1 MSMSKNEMIIEIEK
15 MLIIPQPHYRICI
28 DSLRDAHMYL
38 KEPTLPV
45 VPSDA
50 VLEAITDARGHS
62 SVNTQGNR
70 KVYDAIRAALLTPP
84 KPKMKTVWKFSYTFA
99 EKLPSL
105 KQNRVCVFDTEFDAI
120 QDRRGVI
127 AAAKSTEY
135 TNISPIW
142 SEEVED
148 K

>member
-15 MLIIPQPHYRICI
+15 MLIIPQPYYRICI

-38 KEPTLPV
+38 KEPSLPV

-50 VLEAITDARGHS
+50 VLQAITVARGNS
-62 SVNTQGNR
+62 PVNIQGNR
-70 KVYDAIRAALLTPP
+70 KVYDVIRAALLTPP

-99 EKLPSL
+99 EKRLGL
-105 KQNRVCVFDTEFDAI
+105 KENRVCVFDNEDEAVS
-120 QDRRGVI
+120 DRLTVI
-127 AAAKSTEY
+127 ASAKSTEY
-135 TNISPIW
+135 SNISPIW